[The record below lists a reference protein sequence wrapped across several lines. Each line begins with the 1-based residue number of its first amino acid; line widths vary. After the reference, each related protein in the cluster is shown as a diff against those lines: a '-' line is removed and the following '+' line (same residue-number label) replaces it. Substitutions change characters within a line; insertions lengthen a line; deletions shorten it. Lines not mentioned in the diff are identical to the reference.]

1 MRILKSS
8 KVQSL
13 AAAIRTYETAL
24 TRYFTDVGSLYPLN
38 VTGVPTAETTGNSTV
53 ATSLPARLTL
63 NASDP
68 LNTGANQWRRFRGP
82 YLERFDSANPP
93 GIGTSMFMP
102 ATTPVSYGTSVTTTN
117 FGWDLDAKDGLSDI
131 PTGHTVVYL
140 RITGIRQRDFL
151 HLNNI
156 LDGGSSLARSQP
168 KLVVVTGVP
177 TAETTGNSTVATSLP
192 ARLTLNAS
200 DPLNTG
206 ANQWRRFRGPYLERF
221 DSANPPGIGT
231 SMFMPA
237 TTPVSYGTSVTT
249 TNFGWDLDAK
259 DGLSDIPTGHTVVYL
274 RITGIRQRDFLHLNN
289 ILDGGS
295 SLARSNSPQLDTAQP
310 PVLASLVAGGGGGP
324 PPPANTLTR
333 GRLKYNVAT
342 QTALIYLAH
351 SP

>member
-1 MRILKSS
+1 MKHPLFKQYPKFSQIPLFGLKEAMLKRGLRHRTRGFTLVEMIGVLAIIAILMALLFPKAFQLVASS

-24 TRYFTDVGSLYPLN
+24 TRYFTDVGSLYPLD
-38 VTGVPTAETTGNSTV
+38 VTGIPTTETTGNSTV
-53 ATSLPARLTL
+53 STSLPARLTL

-131 PTGHTVVYL
+131 PTGHTVIYL

-156 LDGGSSLARSQP
+156 LDGGSSLARS
-168 KLVVVTGVP
+168 
-177 TAETTGNSTVATSLP
+177 
-192 ARLTLNAS
+192 
-200 DPLNTG
+200 
-206 ANQWRRFRGPYLERF
+206 Y
-221 DSANPPGIGT
+221 
-231 SMFMPA
+231 
-237 TTPVSYGTSVTT
+237 
-249 TNFGWDLDAK
+249 
-259 DGLSDIPTGHTVVYL
+259 
-274 RITGIRQRDFLHLNN
+274 
-289 ILDGGS
+289 
-295 SLARSNSPQLDTAQP
+295 SPQLDTAQP
-310 PVLASLVAGGGGGP
+310 PILASLVAGGGGGP